1 MELTF
6 LKEPVVGKVLAVVAQ
21 GFQYEPSSVAFS
33 AIQHITLTC
42 LDKRYLRP

>member
-6 LKEPVVGKVLAVVAQ
+6 LKEPVVGKVLAVVTQ
-21 GFQYEPSSVAFS
+21 RFQYEPSSVAFS